1 MKPHFDPELP
11 APEPLDD
18 SELKADEPIISSGK
32 PIKRPLWDQ
41 PKVQIAA
48 LAIFAVLGLT
58 WKMSGSSTQTASTPR
73 FTATEPVTQTSSPPV
88 RMDTPAAPEPLPVP
102 PPSVPSVPDAPDAP
116 DASPP
121 VPSPAPASAP
131 AEPDSLAGEV
141 SRALN
146 SQQVYSEKTRDG
158 LKALSRRLDHV
169 EQIVSELQRQ
179 RQRQEPGITTTQTLA
194 QTQAQPTPAASVPR
208 AKTTRRSA
216 GQVWPG
222 HKAQINSLYP
232 GLAWVTWKG
241 SSWALRPGDR
251 FAGATVLR
259 IDESKREVVT
269 SSGVIR

>member
-41 PKVQIAA
+41 PKVQVAV
-48 LAIFAVLGLT
+48 LAIFAILGLT
-58 WKMSGSSTQTASTPR
+58 WKMSGSSTQTASQPR
-73 FTATEPVTQTSSPPV
+73 FTATEPVTQTSSSPV

-102 PPSVPSVPDAPDAP
+102 PPSGPSAPDAPDAP

-121 VPSPAPASAP
+121 VPAPASAP

-169 EQIVSELQRQ
+169 EQIVSELQ